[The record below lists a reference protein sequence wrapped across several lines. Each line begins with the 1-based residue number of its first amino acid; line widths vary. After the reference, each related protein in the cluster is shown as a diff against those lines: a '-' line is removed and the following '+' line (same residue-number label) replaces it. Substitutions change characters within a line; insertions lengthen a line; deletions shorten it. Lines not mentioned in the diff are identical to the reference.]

1 MEPLK
6 APKRAPVESRKA
18 DASAIWWVVALGLC
32 MVGGIAWQHL
42 FPGQQRALDGSIIE
56 GQADGMDGGTAG
68 GGFASAGMG
77 ARKEMQEAPLEK
89 AKALPKETFAGAVSH
104 VQDSEACASLRTAR
118 ARVQSEMSKS
128 HSEGQA
134 KEFQLDLKSIRNRGT
149 ELGCWSGGAG

>member
-6 APKRAPVESRKA
+6 APKRAPVESRHS
-18 DASAIWWVVALGLC
+18 DSSAIWWVVALGAC
-32 MVGGIAWQHL
+32 MVAAIAWQHL

-56 GQADGMDGGTAG
+56 GQADGMGGTAD

-77 ARKEMQEAPLEK
+77 TRKEMKEAPLEK
-89 AKALPKETFAGAVSH
+89 AKALPKETFAGTVSH
-104 VQDSEACASLRTAR
+104 VRDSEACASLRTAR
-118 ARVQSEMSKS
+118 TRVQSEMSKS